1 GRGSA
6 PGEPGGAR
14 RRIAS
19 LDVPRRFWPAPSRQ
33 SCRKIS
39 SLGAYSKGAEGKKR
53 MELGVMACY
62 CTQNNI
68 SQNKFLFFIP
78 PRNVWFME
86 LCLLHANCQGGPLAR
101 LLALSPDFAAR

>member
-1 GRGSA
+1 
-6 PGEPGGAR
+6 
-14 RRIAS
+14 
-19 LDVPRRFWPAPSRQ
+19 
-33 SCRKIS
+33 
-39 SLGAYSKGAEGKKR
+39 
-53 MELGVMACY
+53 MACY

-101 LLALSPDFAAR
+101 LLALSPDFAARWSVRHVINYTREPVPEDALRGCTLFLYQPLGAHWGELASARLLARLNPGAAVLRLP